1 MTNEE
6 SRERTRLAVKMA
18 LGDLRQAM
26 TLSGVNGLTLRT
38 ASQLNMLL
46 HAPAEARGQ
55 ESPEPSRRPPRP
67 SERWTCADP
76 NTRTR
81 NGRAWVVDRV
91 LRKLAMDVVVFRD
104 PDDTE
109 HSCHVGASQL
119 REWSPMPEGTL
130 REVARVREFIRHG
143 PCELT
148 NKLEEAGRWCPLV
161 EGETHGTFRDRLA
174 EALQAAGWHVGIPV
188 VHAEEMLRR
197 AKRLAPALP
206 DVARDPKVPA
216 ATATATAAIV
226 TCPDVVEGEY
236 WEAPPKVVTCRM
248 WRVREVMRF
257 TSPDACAIVRMEDP
271 RPDSPAGQRLLTAS
285 TMESNGWRRCPSSA
299 TRHAAVAKTR
309 PLPKAGERWVCAT
322 SRTRSGEPW
331 VAEGPTVTQGG
342 PPSRRLRTETEEDF
356 TWWFRDPSED
366 TTWREVT
373 PSQLSEWSRAKC
385 CPEWQGW
392 VKIYHTA
399 TQVHVARCHVCRRY
413 PDDVSLVAA
422 LDVAERRVVVHSTA
436 LWSRGEPEDRFYG
449 FVGPE
454 ICDAYGRGEPGP
466 FPRFLRPDRRAR
478 AATGVLRA
486 REVDAG
492 AAGPARRPRVAVL
505 RARRS
510 TPSARRRARGA
521 KIVLDPCP

>member
-1 MTNEE
+1 MTNDENTKPARMQIDGRQVPPWPE
-6 SRERTRLAVKMA
+6 TIHALRMDLRLAKN
-18 LGDLRQAM
+18 LRWHGTM
-26 TLSGVNGLTLRT
+26 FSVV
-38 ASQLNMLL
+38 SSLNMLL

-119 REWSPMPEGTL
+119 REWSPVPEGTL

-148 NKLEEAGRWCPLV
+148 NKLEEAGLHCLPRF
-161 EGETHGTFRDRLA
+161 EGETHGTYRLA

-197 AKRLAPALP
+197 AKRLAPAL
-206 DVARDPKVPA
+206 
-216 ATATATAAIV
+216 
-226 TCPDVVEGEY
+226 PDVVEGEY

-285 TMESNGWRRCPSSA
+285 TMEHDGWRRA
-299 TRHAAVAKTR
+299 TPDEEQAARAADSRAVAK
-309 PLPKAGERWVCAT
+309 
-322 SRTRSGEPW
+322 
-331 VAEGPTVTQGG
+331 
-342 PPSRRLRTETEEDF
+342 
-356 TWWFRDPSED
+356 
-366 TTWREVT
+366 
-373 PSQLSEWSRAKC
+373 
-385 CPEWQGW
+385 
-392 VKIYHTA
+392 
-399 TQVHVARCHVCRRY
+399 
-413 PDDVSLVAA
+413 
-422 LDVAERRVVVHSTA
+422 
-436 LWSRGEPEDRFYG
+436 
-449 FVGPE
+449 
-454 ICDAYGRGEPGP
+454 
-466 FPRFLRPDRRAR
+466 
-478 AATGVLRA
+478 
-486 REVDAG
+486 
-492 AAGPARRPRVAVL
+492 
-505 RARRS
+505 
-510 TPSARRRARGA
+510 
-521 KIVLDPCP
+521 